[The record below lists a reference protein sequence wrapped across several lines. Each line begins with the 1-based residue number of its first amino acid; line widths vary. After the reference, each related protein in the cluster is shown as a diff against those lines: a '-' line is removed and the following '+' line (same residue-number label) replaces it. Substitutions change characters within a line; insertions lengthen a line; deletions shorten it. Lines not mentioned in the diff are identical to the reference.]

1 METLNRPEA
10 GVVIVGG
17 GQAGLQVA
25 ASLRQ
30 LGFAAPVTIV
40 AAEDRLPYHRPPLSK
55 TYITGEATF
64 DSLLIRPQS
73 FYDKNGITVR
83 TGQPVVAVDR
93 QQAAVTLASGGQLP
107 YDRLV
112 LATGAA
118 NRTLPVEGAT
128 LPGVYGLRTASDAE
142 MLRAALQAAERLV
155 IVGGGF
161 IGLEVA
167 AAVRS
172 VGKDVVLIEAADRLM
187 GRTVSRQVSAFFL
200 EQHRAMGTHIRL
212 QTALA
217 AVTGGRRVEGV
228 LLADGTTIPADLV
241 LIAAGVVPE
250 DRLAH
255 EAGLATDDGILV
267 DSYMATSDPKIF
279 AIGDCAIFESPF
291 TDGLVRLESVQN
303 AVDQAKIVAAR
314 IVGPGEPYR
323 SVPWFW
329 SDQGPYK
336 LQVVGLTA
344 GADHVELARLGEEGR
359 LIAYCFRGDRLLGI
373 ETVNRPGEHML
384 GRRILGQDL
393 RIARAEVARD
403 DFDLKAHV
411 ASLSQR

>member
-1 METLNRPEA
+1 MNTSSTSDA
-10 GVVIVGG
+10 GVVIAGG

-40 AAEDRLPYHRPPLSK
+40 AAEDRLPYQRPPLSK
-55 TYITGEATF
+55 TYIKSDAGF
-64 DSLLIRPQS
+64 DSLLIRPES
-73 FYDKNGITVR
+73 FYVKNDIAVR
-83 TGQPVVAVDR
+83 TGEAVAAIDR
-93 QQAAVTLASGGQLP
+93 RGSTVTLDTGEQLA
-107 YDRLV
+107 YRHLV

-118 NRTLPVEGAT
+118 NRVLPVEGVT
-128 LPGVYGLRTASDAE
+128 LPGVHGLRTAADAE
-142 MLRAALQAAERLV
+142 ALRAAVHAAERLV

-172 VGKDVVLIEAADRLM
+172 LGKEVVLVEAADRLM
-187 GRTVSRQVSAFFL
+187 GRTVSRPVSAFFL
-200 EQHRAMGTHIRL
+200 DQHRGMGTDIRL

-217 AVTGGRRVEGV
+217 AVIGEERAEGV
-228 LLADGTTIPADLV
+228 LLADGSTIAADIV

-250 DRLAH
+250 DRLAR
-255 EAGLATDDGILV
+255 EAGLATDNGIVV
-267 DSYMATSDPKIF
+267 DSFMTTADPQIF
-279 AIGDCAIFESPF
+279 AIGDCAVFESPF
-291 TDGLVRLESVQN
+291 TDRPVRLESVQN
-303 AVDQAKIVAAR
+303 AVDQAKSVAGR
-314 IVGPGEPYR
+314 IVGGDEPYR

-329 SDQGPYK
+329 SDQGPFK

-344 GADHVELARLGEEGR
+344 GADHVELGRLGEEGR

-384 GRRILGQDL
+384 GRRILAQDL
-393 RIARAEVARD
+393 KIARAEAARD

-411 ASLSQR
+411 ASLSER

>member
-1 METLNRPEA
+1 MNTSSTSDA
-10 GVVIVGG
+10 GVVIAGG
-17 GQAGLQVA
+17 GQAGFQVA

-30 LGFAAPVTIV
+30 LGFAGPVTII
-40 AAEDRLPYHRPPLSK
+40 AAEDRLPYQRPPLSK
-55 TYITGEATF
+55 TYIKTDAGF
-64 DSLLIRPQS
+64 DSLLIRPES
-73 FYDKNGITVR
+73 FYARNDIIVR
-83 TGQPVVAVDR
+83 TGQAVASIDR
-93 QQAAVTLASGGQLP
+93 QASSVILDSGEALS
-107 YDRLV
+107 YRHLV

-118 NRTLPVEGAT
+118 NRALAVEGAT
-128 LPGVYGLRTASDAE
+128 LPGVHGLRTAADAE
-142 MLRAALQAAERLV
+142 ALRAAVGAAQRLV

-172 VGKDVVLIEAADRLM
+172 LGKDVVLVEAADRLM
-187 GRTVSRQVSAFFL
+187 GRTVSRPVSAFFL
-200 EQHRAMGTHIRL
+200 DQHRAMGTEIRL

-217 AVTGGRRVEGV
+217 AVVGRARAEGV
-228 LLADGTTIPADLV
+228 LLADGTTIAADIV

-250 DRLAH
+250 DRLARD
-255 EAGLATDDGILV
+255 AGLATDNGIVV
-267 DSYMATSDPKIF
+267 DTYMTTADPRIF
-279 AIGDCAIFESPF
+279 AIGDCAVFESPF
-291 TDGLVRLESVQN
+291 TDRPVRLESVQN
-303 AVDQAKIVAAR
+303 AVDQAKTVAAR

-344 GADHVELARLGEEGR
+344 GADHVELAQLGEADR
-359 LIAYCFRGDRLLGI
+359 LIAYCFRAERLLGI

-384 GRRILGQDL
+384 GRRILGEDL
-393 RIARAEVARD
+393 KVARAEVARH

-411 ASLSQR
+411 ASLSGS

>member
-30 LGFAAPVTIV
+30 LGFADPVTIV

-55 TYITGEATF
+55 TYITGDSAF
-64 DSLLIRPQS
+64 DSLLIRPHS
-73 FYDKNGITVR
+73 FYEKNAITVR
-83 TGQPVVAVDR
+83 AGERVVAIDR
-93 QQAAVTLASGGQLP
+93 QQAAVTLSSGEQLP
-107 YDRLV
+107 YAHLI

-118 NRTLPVEGAT
+118 NRALPVEGAG
-128 LPGVYGLRTASDAE
+128 LPGVHDLRTASDAE
-142 MLRAALQAAERLV
+142 ALRAALHAAERLV

-172 VGKDVVLIEAADRLM
+172 AGKDVVLIEAADRLM

-200 EQHRAMGTHIRL
+200 EQHRAMGTEIRL
-212 QTALA
+212 QAALA
-217 AVTGGRRVEGV
+217 AVTGERRVEGV

-255 EAGLATDDGILV
+255 EAGLATDNGILV
-267 DSYMATSDPKIF
+267 DAYMATSDARIF

-291 TDGLVRLESVQN
+291 ADGLVRLESVQN
-303 AVDQAKIVAAR
+303 AVDQAKTVAAR

-344 GADHVELARLGEEGR
+344 GADHVELARLGEEDR

-384 GRRILGQDL
+384 GRRILGKDL

>member
-1 METLNRPEA
+1 MNTFSTTDA
-10 GVVIVGG
+10 GVVIAGG
-17 GQAGLQVA
+17 GQAGFQVA

-30 LGFAAPVTIV
+30 LGFAGPVTIV
-40 AAEDRLPYHRPPLSK
+40 AAEDRLPYQRPPLSK
-55 TYITGEATF
+55 TYIKSDVSF
-64 DSLLIRPQS
+64 DSLLIRPDS
-73 FYDKNGITVR
+73 FYAKNDIAVR
-83 TGQPVVAVDR
+83 TGKRVVSIDR
-93 QQAAVTLASGGQLP
+93 QRSAVMLASGEPLA
-107 YDRLV
+107 YDHLV

-118 NRTLPVEGAT
+118 NRALPVEGAT
-128 LPGVYGLRTASDAE
+128 LPGVYGLRTAADAE
-142 MLRAALQAAERLV
+142 ALRQAIVTAQRLV

-172 VGKDVVLIEAADRLM
+172 LGKDVVLIEAADRLM
-187 GRTVSRQVSAFFL
+187 GRTVSRPVSAFFL
-200 EQHRAMGTHIRL
+200 DQHRAMGTEIRL
-212 QTALA
+212 ETALA
-217 AVTGGRRVEGV
+217 AVVGDDRAKGV
-228 LLADGTTIPADLV
+228 LLADGTTMAADIV

-250 DRLAH
+250 DRLARD
-255 EAGLATDDGILV
+255 AGLATDNGIVV
-267 DSYMATSDPKIF
+267 DSFMTTADPRIF
-279 AIGDCAIFESPF
+279 AIGDCAVFESPF
-291 TDGLVRLESVQN
+291 TDRPVRLESVQN
-303 AVDQAKIVAAR
+303 AVDQAKTVAGR

-344 GADHVELARLGEEGR
+344 GADHVELGRLGEADR

-393 RIARAEVARD
+393 KIARVEVARE

-411 ASLSQR
+411 ASLSER